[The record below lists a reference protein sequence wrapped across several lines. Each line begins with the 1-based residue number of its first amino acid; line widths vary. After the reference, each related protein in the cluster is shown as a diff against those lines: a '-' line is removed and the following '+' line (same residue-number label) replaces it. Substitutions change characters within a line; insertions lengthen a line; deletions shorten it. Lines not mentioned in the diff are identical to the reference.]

1 MVPLYQSLLRFTY
14 VRLLIQDQCSSSV
27 SVYFGLLRYGY

>member
-14 VRLLIQDQCSSSV
+14 VRLLIQVPVVPLHQS
-27 SVYFGLLRYGY
+27 LLRFT

>member
-14 VRLLIQDQCSSSV
+14 VRLLIQVCGSSAQS
-27 SVYFGLLRYGY
+27 LLRFT